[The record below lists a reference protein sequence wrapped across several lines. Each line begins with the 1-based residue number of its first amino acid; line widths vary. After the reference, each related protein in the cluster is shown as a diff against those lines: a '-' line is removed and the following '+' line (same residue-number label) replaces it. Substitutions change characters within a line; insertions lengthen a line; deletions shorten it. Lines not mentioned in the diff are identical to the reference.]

1 MVVTSCNVLSV
12 GNLTG
17 ALWLIA
23 VLLAAFLGTLALVSR
38 LIGL

>member
-1 MVVTSCNVLSV
+1 MIVTSCNVPAV

-23 VLLAAFLGTLALVSR
+23 VLLAALLGTLALVTR
-38 LIGL
+38 VIGF